1 MKVYQRIIILFVFL
15 TITGFTSYAQPV
27 LQKYFPKVA
36 PSVIMFKDAGVP
48 YFYLQYYR
56 ESFGYPELK
65 RLRGSLVPFYQT
77 DFYYDYIMGSV
88 VTLSLMNKTI
98 NQSSF
103 NGSRINMGYFKS
115 SLVSP
120 LALPVIY
127 KKASVRKLDV
137 NEKKLFP
144 KVVGLKAMVVIETE
158 SLKTKFTKNDYTY
171 EQLLNRVYYENPRLV
186 DIHVEEL
193 PDLPK
198 LRQGTSSEH
207 RASRERLA
215 EMFQQKS
222 PELPDKLK
230 KVDEHKRPWKFS
242 GSENIQLSQ
251 AYLKNWAKG
260 GQNSVAL
267 LSDLRIKAIYEE
279 GKIQWENSAIHKLG
293 FISSQAS
300 LSRVNDDL
308 IDLNSKYG
316 INASKN
322 WFYSFL
328 FNFKTQFFN
337 GYSNSDALKENPIS
351 AFMAPGYFTLAAGMD
366 FKKGKNFTLMISPV
380 TSKLTIVADTAKVD
394 QTRYNIPEDK
404 RSEFLTGG
412 SLINNFIWQIN
423 KEMKFSSAANVF
435 YDYFNTEN
443 KVQAEWDMI
452 LDMRINVFLSTRIAT
467 NFRYFENESRKL
479 QIRENM
485 SIAFRYNF

>member
-1 MKVYQRIIILFVFL
+1 MKVYQWIILLISFSIF
-15 TITGFTSYAQPV
+15 TGFTGSGQPV
-27 LQKYFPKVA
+27 FQKYFPKVA
-36 PSVIMFKDAGVP
+36 PSVIMFKDAGIP
-48 YFYLQYYR
+48 DFYLQYYR
-56 ESFGYPELK
+56 ESFGWPEIK
-65 RLRGSLVPFYQT
+65 RLRGSIVPFYQI
-77 DFYYDYIMGSV
+77 DYYYDSIMGSV
-88 VTLSLMNKTI
+88 VTLSLMNVTI
-98 NQSSF
+98 NQASF
-103 NGSRINMGYFKS
+103 NASRINMGYLQS
-115 SLVSP
+115 SVLLP

-127 KKASVRKLDV
+127 KKASVRKLVV
-137 NEKKLFP
+137 NDTNLLPPFI
-144 KVVGLKAMVVIETE
+144 GLEALVIKEPE
-158 SLKTKFTKNDYTY
+158 HLKTIFSNNYYTY
-171 EQLLNRVYYENPRLV
+171 EQLIKRVYYENPRLV
-186 DIHVEEL
+186 DIHIEKL

-198 LRQGTSSEH
+198 LRHGTSSEH

-222 PELPDKLK
+222 PELPDKLT
-230 KVDEHKRPWKFS
+230 KVDEHKRPWIFS

-293 FISSQAS
+293 FISSQSS

-337 GYSNSDALKENPIS
+337 GYSSSDALKETPIS
-351 AFMAPGYFTLAAGMD
+351 SFMAPGYFTLAAGMD

-380 TSKLTIVADTAKVD
+380 TSKFTIVADTAKVD

-423 KEMKFSSAANVF
+423 KEMKFTSAANVF

-452 LDMRINVFLSTRIAT
+452 LDMRINVFLSTRITT
-467 NFRYFENESRKL
+467 NFRYFENESSKL
-479 QIRENM
+479 QVRENL
-485 SIAFRYNF
+485 SISFRYNF